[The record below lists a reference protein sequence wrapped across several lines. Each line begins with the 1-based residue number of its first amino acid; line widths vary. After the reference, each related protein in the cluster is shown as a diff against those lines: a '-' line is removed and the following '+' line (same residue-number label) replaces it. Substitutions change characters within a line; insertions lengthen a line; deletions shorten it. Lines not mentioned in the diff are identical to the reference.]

1 MFTVEA
7 GTFINRTPQEV
18 FDFVSDPANHAKWQ
32 SGVESAEWTSAGPS
46 GAGSTQRQVSRTLGL
61 DVASTVEIVTWDP
74 PNGYTL
80 RSLAGPLAVEGG
92 TRLEARDGGTQITTT
107 AQVEAK
113 GLFKLAEPLFKRQ
126 TSKAFEESF
135 VTLKSLLENGS

>member
-32 SGVESAEWTSAGPS
+32 SGVQSAEWTSAGPA
-46 GAGSTQRQVSRTLGL
+46 GAGSTQRQISRTLGL
-61 DVASTVEIVTWDP
+61 EVAGTVEIVTWDP

-80 RSLAGPLAVEGG
+80 RSLDGPFAVEGG
-92 TRLEARDGGTQITTT
+92 PRLEAKDGGTQITST

-113 GLFKLAEPLFKRQ
+113 GLVKLAEPLFKRQ
-126 TSKAFEESF
+126 MSKVFEESF

>member
-32 SGVESAEWTSAGPS
+32 SGVQSAEWTSAGPA
-46 GAGSTQRQVSRTLGL
+46 GAGSTAHQVSRNMGL
-61 DVASTVEIVTWDP
+61 ESEGGYEVVTWDP

-80 RSLAGPLAVEGG
+80 RSLGGSLGVEGG
-92 TRLEARDGGTQITTT
+92 PHLEAKDGGTQITTT
-107 AQVEAK
+107 AQVEGK
-113 GLFKLAEPLFKRQ
+113 GLVRLAEPLFKRQ
-126 TSKAFEESF
+126 MSKAFEESF